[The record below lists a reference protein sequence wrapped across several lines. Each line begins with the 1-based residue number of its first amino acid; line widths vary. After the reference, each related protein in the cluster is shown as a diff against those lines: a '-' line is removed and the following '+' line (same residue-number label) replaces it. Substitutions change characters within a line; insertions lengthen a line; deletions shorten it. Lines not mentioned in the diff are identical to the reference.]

1 MQILTDACLALLA
14 SIGIW
19 ALGRMA
25 LDWLLSSEMEP
36 EIMILLRAKG
46 DGNGLKQAISKLPR
60 SWCGAGVFLVDCG
73 LTERGRTQSKNL
85 AKREQGIYLCHP
97 GDLENLV
104 REANI
109 WTKRGNATK

>member
-25 LDWLLSSEMEP
+25 LDWLLSGETEP
-36 EIMILLRAKG
+36 EIMILMRARG
-46 DGNGLKQAISKLPR
+46 DGCGLKQAISKLPR
-60 SWCGAGVFLVDCG
+60 SRCGAGVFLVDCG
-73 LTERGRTQSKNL
+73 LTERGRIQTKNL
-85 AKREQGIYLCHP
+85 TKKERGIYLCRP

-104 REANI
+104 READI
-109 WTKRGNATK
+109 WTKRGSTTK